1 MRRVLLAAIAS
12 VAATAIAATTAAH
25 PPVGIAPHAP
35 RTTPKAEPEPLV
47 TSWLDDARARLA
59 ADKLDGWLLADWQGE
74 NPVAGDVVRPRGPSH
89 RWFYLV
95 TATGE
100 PQLLCH
106 ADDAAAFDVRKPL
119 VYRTWR
125 ELDAQLKVLLRG
137 RRRVAMEWSPRDPAL
152 SRVDGG
158 TIDLVRA
165 AGAVPVS
172 SGDLV
177 TMMRARW
184 TDAQLATHRAAAA
197 ALTAVKDEVFAAIAH
212 GGGRVTEYDAQQR
225 AWKALAAHGLEA
237 ADPPVVAAG
246 VHTADPGFA
255 PSPERSERIAPGDL
269 VLFSAAARVR
279 GVRDAVYADLT
290 WVGFV
295 GEHVPDEM
303 QHLYA
308 IARDARSAALAL
320 VAARLK
326 NRHVVRGFELDDAA
340 RAVAAKAGFGDRVLR
355 PTGHA
360 LDTRR
365 FGDGPTLDD
374 ATTHD
379 DRQLL
384 PRTGYVVEPGLYV
397 AGAFGVR
404 VAADLYL
411 GTDGPH
417 ITPETPQQE
426 IELIR

>member
-1 MRRVLLAAIAS
+1 MRRAVALIVTLA
-12 VAATAIAATTAAH
+12 AATAFAH
-25 PPVGIAPHAP
+25 PPVGIAPRAP
-35 RTTPKAEPEPLV
+35 QTMPTPKAEPSLIT

-74 NPVAGDVVRPRGPSH
+74 NLVALDVVKPRGPSH

-100 PQLLCH
+100 PQLVCH

-125 ELDAQLKVLLRG
+125 ELDAQLKLLLRG
-137 RRRVAMEWSPRDPAL
+137 KKRVAMEWSPRLPAL

-184 TDAQLATHRAAAA
+184 TDAQLASHRAAAA
-197 ALTAVKDEVFAAIAH
+197 ALAAVKDEAFAAIAH
-212 GGGRVTEYDAQQR
+212 GNGRVTEYDVQQR
-225 AWKALAAHGLEA
+225 ALKALAAHGLDA
-237 ADPPVVAAG
+237 AEPPVVAAG
-246 VHTADPGFA
+246 VHTADPGFTPA
-255 PSPERSERIAPGDL
+255 PERSERIAPGDL
-269 VLFSAAARVR
+269 VLFSVAARQH

-295 GEHVPDEM
+295 GDRVPDEA
-303 QHLYA
+303 QHLFA
-308 IARDARSAALAL
+308 IARDARAAVVAL
-320 VAARLK
+320 VADRVK
-326 NRHVVRGFELDDAA
+326 KKQPVRGFELDDAA
-340 RAVAAKAGFGDRVLR
+340 RAVAAKAGFGDRALR
-355 PTGHA
+355 PAGHA
-360 LDTRR
+360 LDTHR
-365 FGDGPTLDD
+365 FGDGPTFDD
-374 ATTHD
+374 AATRD
-379 DRQLL
+379 ERQLL
-384 PRTGYVVEPGLYV
+384 LRTGYVVEPGLYV

-404 VAADLYL
+404 VAVDLFL
-411 GTDGPH
+411 AADGPH
-417 ITPETPQQE
+417 LVPDPPQQE